1 MNTAFFGTPEA
12 AVASLGV
19 LNSISDI
26 KLVVT
31 RIDRPRGRSGEP
43 LPPPVK
49 VAATELGLRVVQPDR
64 AGEMSDQ
71 LEGIDVAVLVAYGQ
85 LISPEL
91 LAVPNLGFVNVHFSL
106 LPRWRGAAP
115 VERAILAGDDETGVT
130 LMVMDEGLD
139 TGPVLE
145 TARTPIGHSE
155 SAGELT
161 DRLARLGA
169 DLLGGRLPDFVAGD
183 LEASPQDGV
192 PTEAPKID
200 PSEARIDPTDPAD
213 DLARQVRAFNP
224 RPGAWGEVEGDRF
237 KVLTVRAAEGELG
250 AGRIEEVDGVAM
262 LGTGTHPLELVEV
275 QPAGKAAM
283 EGAAWMNGRRG
294 EPSLLS

>member
-200 PSEARIDPTDPAD
+200 PSEARIDPTAPAD

-250 AGRIEEVDGVAM
+250 AGRIEEVDGVPM